1 MADGATAAALPE
13 RILAHV
19 PAVDDAVADTVA
31 HLGSDLVD
39 LDPALGA
46 VAEALAD
53 AAAGGKRLRPALLC
67 WSFAAH
73 GGGDP
78 ARILGP
84 AVALELVH
92 TCALVHDDVIDR
104 TDARRGAPTVH
115 ARFAARRTGADV
127 TSEAAASHGRA
138 VAILLGDVALSAA
151 DGELLA
157 ADVDPAALAR
167 AHAAFTRLRVEV
179 MAGQF
184 LDVDAA
190 ARRGADR
197 ERALR
202 VATLKSARYSVGRP
216 LELGAL
222 RAGADDAAA
231 TRRLTVGDPVGRAFQ
246 LRDDLLGVFGDPA
259 VTGKP
264 AASDLAEGKR
274 TLLVAEALARLDPAG
289 RETLE
294 AGLGDPGL
302 DTTGTERLRGLLEAC
317 GARAAVEAQ
326 LDAELAAADA
336 AIEACGLDA
345 AARADLR
352 AVAAWAARR
361 DA

>member
-1 MADGATAAALPE
+1 MSVALPDRLTLHLGAVDAAVDAAVGRLGAAL
-13 RILAHV
+13 R
-19 PAVDDAVADTVA
+19 
-31 HLGSDLVD
+31 D
-39 LDPALGA
+39 LDPALA
-46 VAEALAD
+46 TVADALAG
-53 AAAGGKRLRPALLC
+53 ASGGGKRLRPALLR

-73 GGGDP
+73 GGGDSD
-78 ARILGP
+78 RVLGP

-92 TCALVHDDVIDR
+92 TCALVHDDVLDNA
-104 TDARRGAPTVH
+104 DERRGRPSVH
-115 ARFAARRTGADV
+115 AAFAARHATGWTGD
-127 TSEAAASHGRA
+127 AASYGRA
-138 VAILLGDVALSAA
+138 AAILLGDVALAAA
-151 DGELLA
+151 DGEFLTAEVGA
-157 ADVDPAALAR
+157 APLRR

-190 ARRGADR
+190 ARRDGGR

-222 RAGADDAAA
+222 LAGADDAAA
-231 TRRLTVGDPVGRAFQ
+231 SRMLAVGDPVGRAFQ
-246 LRDDLLGVFGDPA
+246 LRDDLLGVFGDTA

-274 TLLVAEALARLDPAG
+274 TLLVAEALARLDAAG
-289 RETLE
+289 RDELE
-294 AGLGDPGL
+294 AGLGDPRL
-302 DTTGTERLRGLLEAC
+302 DAAAADRLRGLLEVS

-336 AIEACGLDA
+336 AVAACGLDA
-345 AARADLR
+345 PAREDLR
-352 AVAAWAARR
+352 ALAAWAARR
-361 DA
+361 EA

>member
-1 MADGATAAALPE
+1 MATALPDRLTAHLPAIDAAVE
-13 RILAHV
+13 A
-19 PAVDDAVADTVA
+19 AVAR
-31 HLGSDLVD
+31 LGHDLVD
-39 LDPALGA
+39 LSDDLAPIAA
-46 VAEALAD
+46 ALAG
-53 AAAGGKRLRPALLC
+53 ASGGGKRLRPALLC
-67 WSFAAH
+67 WSFVAH

-78 ARILGP
+78 ARVLGP

-92 TCALVHDDVIDR
+92 TCALVHDDVLDHA
-104 TDARRGAPTVH
+104 DERRGVPSVH
-115 ARFAARRTGADV
+115 AAFAALHHTGWAGD
-127 TSEAAASHGRA
+127 AAAYGRA
-138 VAILLGDVALSAA
+138 VAILLGDVALAAA

-157 ADVDPAALAR
+157 ADVDAAALRR

-190 ARRGADR
+190 ARRHDGRD
-197 ERALR
+197 RALA
-202 VATLKSARYSVGRP
+202 VATLKSARYSVARP

-222 RAGADDAAA
+222 LAGADDAAA
-231 TRRLTVGDPVGRAFQ
+231 ARMVAAGDPIGRAFQ

-274 TLLVAEALARLDPAG
+274 TLLVAEALARLDAAG
-289 RETLE
+289 RAELET
-294 AGLGDPGL
+294 GLGD
-302 DTTGTERLRGLLEAC
+302 TELGEDGAARLRTLLVDC

-326 LDAELAAADA
+326 LDAELAAADV
-336 AIEACGLDA
+336 AIATSGLDA
-345 AARADLR
+345 AAQADLR
-352 AVAAWAARR
+352 ALATWAARR